1 MARVPRR
8 RVREFYNEYLPI
20 GDRLGEMFYAIWMV
34 VVSLGFLNSGEN
46 PEELLFITIAIA
58 FTVNIVW
65 GLIDGTSVMYT
76 NIIDFAKTEQIIYDL
91 RTKNDQPTRQAA
103 QNAMD
108 DSIVSV
114 LSKEEK
120 DRIIDAIANG
130 APGEN
135 PYKKKYYAQR
145 PDRYYALGILAIDA
159 SLVIPLIAPLLIIPD
174 VHQAIYFSRL
184 IATIMFAVIG
194 AAYAKNLNRRR
205 WLAALFLATLG
216 FSIFSLAFL
225 AGW

>member
-8 RVREFYNEYLPI
+8 RIKDFYSEYLPI
-20 GDRLGEMFYAIWMV
+20 GDRLGEMFYATWMV
-34 VVSLGFLNSGEN
+34 VISLGFLNSGEN
-46 PEELLFITIAIA
+46 PEELLIITIAIA
-58 FTVNIVW
+58 FSVNIVW

-76 NIIDFAKTEQIIYDL
+76 NIIDFAKTEQMVYDL
-91 RTKNDQPTRQAA
+91 RTKNDEPARQAA
-103 QNAMD
+103 QKAID
-108 DSIVSV
+108 DTIVSV

-120 DRIIDAIANG
+120 DRIIDEIARG
-130 APGEN
+130 EPGDD
-135 PYKKKYYAQR
+135 PGKKRYYAQKF
-145 PDRYYALGILAIDA
+145 DRYYALGILGIDA
-159 SLVIPLIAPLLIIPD
+159 VLVVPLIVPLLIFSSIPLALY
-174 VHQAIYFSRL
+174 VSRL
-184 IATIMFAVIG
+184 IATIMFAIIG